1 MEATGS
7 SIRYRANVTRNSKG
21 YSVDWTVERTFSE
34 AEMRGADDSKEGLAY
49 LERATLDALKS
60 FGAKLEAAYP
70 ATAEA
75 AKPEKVA
82 ATGAS

>member
-21 YSVDWTVERTFSE
+21 YSVDWTVERTFPDDEIPYNLPGQIHYAAMEDEVLE
-34 AEMRGADDSKEGLAY
+34 ALR
-49 LERATLDALKS
+49 S

-70 ATAEA
+70 ATVAPERA
-75 AKPEKVA
+75 AVNGGKE
-82 ATGAS
+82 

>member
-21 YSVDWTVERTFSE
+21 YSVDFTVERTFSE
-34 AEMRGADDSKEGLAY
+34 ADMRLVTVVEQED
-49 LERATLDALKS
+49 RVMDALKS

-70 ATAEA
+70 ATVT
-75 AKPEKVA
+75 PEKVA
-82 ATGAS
+82 ANGKE